1 MYTASQGLGLKR
13 SLPGS
18 IPVVIN
24 GSKSISNLT
33 LTLTLTITLP
43 LTLTLTLPLP
53 LTLTLT
59 LTPTLTRRA
68 LADVIRP
75 ADLHI
80 FEVVRQDDDRTG
92 AQGLAPPRPR
102 DKCASTSASTSPEC
116 SSASASAQA
125 TPSPRRATTPSD
137 EDARRLFADLELR
150 QPSPSMKT
158 GDLRDTPAAP
168 PRLRTESTMLSW
180 TI

>member
-1 MYTASQGLGLKR
+1 MVAVDGSGLE
-13 SLPGS
+13 
-18 IPVVIN
+18 
-24 GSKSISNLT
+24 
-33 LTLTLTITLP
+33 
-43 LTLTLTLPLP
+43 
-53 LTLTLT
+53 
-59 LTPTLTRRA
+59 TPEGRRA

-80 FEVVRQDDDRTG
+80 FEVVRQDDDPTG

-102 DKCASTSASTSPEC
+102 TSASTSPDG

-150 QPSPSMKT
+150 QPSSALKT
-158 GDLRDTPAAP
+158 GYLLDTPPAP

>member
-1 MYTASQGLGLKR
+1 M
-13 SLPGS
+13 
-18 IPVVIN
+18 
-24 GSKSISNLT
+24 
-33 LTLTLTITLP
+33 
-43 LTLTLTLPLP
+43 
-53 LTLTLT
+53 
-59 LTPTLTRRA
+59 
-68 LADVIRP
+68 IRP

-80 FEVVRQDDDRTG
+80 FEVVRQDDDPTG
-92 AQGLAPPRPR
+92 AQGHAPPRPR
-102 DKCASTSASTSPEC
+102 DKCASTSASTSPDG

-150 QPSPSMKT
+150 QPSSASKT
-158 GDLRDTPAAP
+158 GYLLDTPPAP